1 MFDPFAIPTKYRQ
14 NVQIFKPT
22 GSTNLTGLQSWQK
35 PKGVS
40 MVMMLAVSGGGGGGG
55 GTAGAALTLRAGGG
69 GGACSGVSRFICP
82 AFVLPDEL
90 YVQVGQGGTGG
101 ASGAN
106 GTAGTNSLI
115 LSSKTNA
122 LPNIILASQVNAPG
136 GGLAAGTGGTVP
148 TVAVTQPIHTYG
160 NWASIVGLV
169 GGAGGSGAAGTTIT
183 AWAAIPFSP
192 GAGGAGTAAIGTAF
206 AGGAQTA
213 TALFDYGNQ
222 GYHPAGAGGICAGGV
237 AGAKGNAGKQSTTP
251 FFNSGGSGGGSSDAG
266 AGGDGGNGGI
276 GCGGGGGG
284 AGVTG
289 SAGRGGNGGPGI
301 VIIISW

>member
-1 MFDPFAIPTKYRQ
+1 MFDQFGIPTKYRQ
-14 NVQIFKPT
+14 NVQVFWPT

-40 MVMMLAVSGGGGGGG
+40 MVFMLAVSGGGGGGG
-55 GTAGAALTLRAGGG
+55 GTAGAALTLRSGGG

-82 AFVLPDEL
+82 AFVLPDIL

-169 GGAGGSGAAGTTIT
+169 GGAGGSGAAGTSIT
-183 AWAAIPFSP
+183 AWGAIPFSP
-192 GAGGAGTAAIGTAF
+192 GAGGAGTAAIGTTF

-213 TALFDYGNQ
+213 TALFNYGNQ
-222 GYHPAGAGGICAGGV
+222 GYYNTTICAGGV
-237 AGAKGNAGKQSTTP
+237 AGAGGNAGKLSTTP
-251 FFNSGGSGGGSSDAG
+251 FYNSGGSGGGSSDAG
-266 AGGDGGNGGI
+266 AGGNGGKGGI

-289 SAGRGGNGGPGI
+289 SAGRGGDGGPGI
-301 VIIISW
+301 VIIIAW